1 MVGSPAT
8 RVRAG
13 STARLAGRVVGSQPT
28 AAEVTQLVAPPSQ
41 CATQLPARR
50 PAQSPLAG
58 RRKQDWANDLL
69 ARLLYGGN
77 CGHTDCLETEG

>member
-8 RVRAG
+8 RARAG
-13 STARLAGRVVGSQPT
+13 LTARLVVRVVGSLPT
-28 AAEVTQLVAPPSQ
+28 AVGVIQLVAPPSQ

-50 PAQSPLAG
+50 PARSPLAG

>member
-1 MVGSPAT
+1 MVGSPVT

-13 STARLAGRVVGSQPT
+13 LTARLAARAVGSRPT
-28 AAEVTQLVAPPSQ
+28 AVGVTQPVAPPSQ

-50 PAQSPLAG
+50 PAQSPLVG

>member
-1 MVGSPAT
+1 MVGSLAT
-8 RVRAG
+8 KARAGLTARQAVRAEG
-13 STARLAGRVVGSQPT
+13 NQPT
-28 AAEVTQLVAPPSQ
+28 AVAVTQLVAPPSQ

-50 PAQSPLAG
+50 PARSPLAG